1 MIIEIGKN
9 HLKNEILEFFDANTK
24 QIEALVFTIE
34 IRDAYTQGHSKRVA
48 RYAAHLAKWMQMDEY
63 FIKAIYVVGML
74 HDLGKIGI
82 PDEILLKPSA
92 LTEIEYNLIKLHS
105 TLSERII
112 QKLELFPE
120 LLLAVRHHHENFNGS
135 GYPDGLIEENIPLMS
150 RMICIVDV
158 FDALTTRRVYRDLM
172 SMEMAMEV
180 MEEEF
185 KKGKFDPKIYA
196 IFKKNISKVGVLDLG
211 HLLEFNYPELEER
224 RNTFYFKNPI
234 TNLLNKTALLTFLS
248 KGANKNE
255 SAFLAE
261 INISGFSE
269 YNRTY
274 GLCRGDELL
283 KKIGNLLTR
292 KFGNSQEFEMPL
304 KHKIYIFHGYADKF
318 YLLEFGFRDAYL
330 KARLDKVIKKA
341 QEEINTPL
349 YYKVLLHGEK
359 IPSNIHN
366 KVGYLL

>member
-1 MIIEIGKN
+1 MKIEKN
-9 HLKNEILEFFDANTK
+9 HFKNENLKLFDANIK

-48 RYAAHLAKWMQMDEY
+48 QYAAHAARWMGMDND
-63 FIKAIYVVGML
+63 FVQNIYTVGML

-92 LTEIEYNLIKLHS
+92 LNDIEYNLIKFHS

-112 QKLELFPE
+112 KKLELSTE

-135 GYPDGLIEENIPLMS
+135 GYPDGLMGENIPLMS
-150 RMICIVDV
+150 RIICVVDV
-158 FDALTTRRVYRDLM
+158 FDALTTKRVYRDLM
-172 SMEMAMEV
+172 SMDKAMEI

-185 KKGKFDPKIYA
+185 KKGKFDPKIYQ
-196 IFKKNISKVGVLDLG
+196 IFKKNIYKLGILDLE
-211 HLLEFNYPELEER
+211 HLLELRYPELEER

-234 TNLLNKTALLTFLS
+234 TNLLNKTALLTFLN
-248 KGANKNE
+248 KGADKNR

-261 INISGFSE
+261 INIRGFSL

-274 GLCRGDELL
+274 GPSRGDALL
-283 KKIGNLLTR
+283 KKITNLLVR
-292 KFGNSQEFEMPL
+292 EFGSSYEYEIPVN
-304 KHKIYIFHGYADKF
+304 HKIYIFHGYADKF
-318 YLLEFGFRDAYL
+318 YLLEFGFRDVYL
-330 KARLDKVIKKA
+330 KARLDKVVKSA
-341 QEEINTPL
+341 QDEINTPL
-349 YYKVLLHGEK
+349 YYKVLLHGEN
-359 IPSNIHN
+359 IPKNIQN

>member
-1 MIIEIGKN
+1 VQYVKYGTV
-9 HLKNEILEFFDANTK
+9 NEILELFDAHTK

-48 RYAAHLAKWMQMDEY
+48 QYAAHLAEWMQMDEY
-63 FIKAIYVVGML
+63 FIKAIYIVGML

-92 LTEIEYNLIKLHS
+92 LTEIEYNLIKFHS
-105 TLSERII
+105 TLSEKII

-120 LLLAVRHHHENFNGS
+120 LLLAVRHHHENFDGS
-135 GYPDGLIEENIPLMS
+135 GYPDGLVGEAIPLMS
-150 RMICIVDV
+150 RMICVMDV

-172 SMEMAMEV
+172 PMERAMEI

-185 KKGKFDPKIYA
+185 KKGKFDPEIYE
-196 IFKKNISKVGVLDLG
+196 IFKKNIYQLGVLDLG
-211 HLLEFNYPELEER
+211 HLLEFQYPELEER

-234 TNLLNKTALLTFLS
+234 TNLPNKTALLTLLS
-248 KGANKNE
+248 KGASKDQ

-261 INISGFSE
+261 INISAFSE
-269 YNRTY
+269 FNKTY
-274 GLCRGDELL
+274 GLLRGDELL
-283 KKIGNLLTR
+283 KKVGTFLMK
-292 KFGNSQEFEMPL
+292 KFGNPNEFEISL
-304 KHKIYIFHGYADKF
+304 SHKISLFHGYADKF
-318 YLLEFGFRDAYL
+318 YLLEFGFRDTYL
-330 KARLDKVIKKA
+330 KMRLDKVVTSA

-349 YYKVLLHGEK
+349 YYKVLLQGEK
-359 IPSNIHN
+359 IPKNIHN